1 VKKRA
6 VVAGLCLLALTVSGC
21 TRTEK
26 LPDQSP
32 VPTQASAPFACDG
45 VPLKAT
51 ELILG
56 GEVVLDRAEG
66 GWDDKVRGLS
76 CAVTAKGSKALVMV
90 TMTPMGQ
97 SPVWGSNEQEVLQT
111 LAAQPNATPIEAEGE
126 GAGYLSGGG
135 NAGWVCG
142 DRFILVEISAV
153 HAKGR
158 DKRADAQALLVSML
172 PWACNGEPVPKQ
184 SVQN

>member
-6 VVAGLCLLALTVSGC
+6 VVAGLCLLALAVSGC
-21 TRTEK
+21 TRTEE
-26 LPDQSP
+26 LPDQAP
-32 VPTQASAPFACDG
+32 VPTQAGAPFVCDG
-45 VPLKAT
+45 VPLKAI

-56 GEVVLDRAEG
+56 GEVMLRRPG
-66 GWDDKVRGLS
+66 GKWDDQVQGFS
-76 CAVTAKGSKALVMV
+76 CSVSPRNGDGIVMV
-90 TMTPMGQ
+90 TATSIGL
-97 SPVWGSNEQEVLQT
+97 SGWGRNKQEVLQT

-184 SVQN
+184 TVQN